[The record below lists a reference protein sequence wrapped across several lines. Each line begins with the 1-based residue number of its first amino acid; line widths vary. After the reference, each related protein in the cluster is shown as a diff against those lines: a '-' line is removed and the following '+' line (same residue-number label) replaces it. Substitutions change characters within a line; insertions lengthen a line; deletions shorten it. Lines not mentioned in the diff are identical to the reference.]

1 MDLSVPNRCKPE
13 DLPKG
18 NEGRFF
24 RFLRCLNAGFLRG
37 GKDRA
42 EIAARVSAVV
52 LRCRFLLRKE
62 NFLL

>member
-13 DLPKG
+13 DLP
-18 NEGRFF
+18 NVNDTSSRL
-24 RFLRCLNAGFLRG
+24 LRCLNAGFLRG

-42 EIAARVSAVV
+42 EIAARGSAVI

>member
-13 DLPKG
+13 DLP
-18 NEGRFF
+18 NVNDTSF
-24 RFLRCLNAGFLRG
+24 RLLRCLNAGFLRG

-42 EIAARVSAVV
+42 EIAARECAVV